1 MAAENEP
8 PHIQRKTLER
18 KPKRHSQS
26 GGAVGKEPV
35 VSAGSSI
42 GPKYRFSP

>member
-8 PHIQRKTLER
+8 PHTQRKTLER
-18 KPKRHSQS
+18 KPERHRQS
-26 GGAVGKEPV
+26 GGAVGKEPA